1 MKGGM
6 IKNNKMAKKPLKKV
20 WGFLMWLLALLV
32 ALAVGFGMTSGVLVV
47 SWLPE
52 IVTVVAG
59 WFVVVLTL
67 IGVVV
72 AIIDAI

>member
-1 MKGGM
+1 M